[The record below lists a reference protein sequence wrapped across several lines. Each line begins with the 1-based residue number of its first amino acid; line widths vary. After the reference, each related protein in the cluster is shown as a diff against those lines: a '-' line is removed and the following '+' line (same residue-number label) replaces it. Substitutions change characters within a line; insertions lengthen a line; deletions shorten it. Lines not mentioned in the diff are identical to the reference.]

1 MSSNEDPFTAF
12 VKVLRTC
19 IFFLAKNIF
28 LTIANIICLVLFLAA
43 IIPPWRLIGFC
54 LSRDSHEAF
63 EDMNYF
69 RECALRNFCITL
81 MDMFGLPFYLIGIV
95 QPTRFDISICAIAAA
110 CTPAKYRSEYPNTS
124 VRALLVY
131 NACFGFIDLI
141 GIAAFVC
148 VFFVPWPTDVFKQL
162 RHQYNLY
169 LSERKSY
176 LEQAGQSYEVK
187 INTIY
192 LRPHFQC
199 KCALICVGI
208 LLRTIFEIITFAVL
222 LIALLVPTRTVTGL
236 RCIGNMFYIRLSS
249 SIQLD
254 QIEDNVNISFS
265 GTFLTI
271 SFTALLDVI
280 TLPAAILVFL
290 STPFRIS
297 KFIKALKLKAGK
309 GLWASIWPFRSNI
322 VDPRTNGY
330 IDGTFWDK
338 LASIRSHSYPDSL
351 GNLQVGHLNRHLYQ
365 HLHYNIDLRVLIW
378 QQAMLVVLDVFI
390 VPFYLLALFGIV
402 HTIPF
407 LSDIRKHWKKTIPPM
422 NVPIATS
429 AVPTAVTMGDVPS
442 LPSVGTRTG
451 TNTTLTQMGNINN
464 PLVAWTETETERY
477 DMFMNDFGYNWLLR
491 VDAFYHGIMT
501 IIDILFLPPLLICGV
516 FCWRSRKVVSALRQG
531 FNNEARKAILYA
543 VWLVFTDIMLLP
555 LLLVVLS
562 PLGWMFQRAKPLS
575 RQLCHRATGTLA
587 QQQQQQEEQQQ
598 RQQQQQEEKEEA
610 FSLTIERRTERPRM
624 KQEPPRMLEF
634 EENEFEEDED
644 AQSITLAQQLHHEAK
659 QDEEA
664 RNRRSLATRDLHF
677 SATPIDQVVVALE
690 ILSMDTVEW
699 HCLIIRQFL
708 LLLLDVIVLPCTVIV
723 YLARWRWN
731 DLKQDVALEPITK
744 EGKELARRIQQ
755 NLISSE
761 IYAKTIDVDSTIRY
775 HIWVFANTFVV
786 LHDILLV
793 VGIGSVLFCSIY
805 RTRRYIAIVHRVVV
819 SKKLV
824 AREIV
829 WRQLLWQQF
838 FNLFVDMFGFCIG
851 TLTCVISPH
860 RIPFLCKIFYEAYVN
875 RTTPMIQPPIY
886 ITKNNTYDGTT
897 TTTNNEQTGVEMKV
911 METTQAGRYRA
922 SNDTKTMENNDI
934 DLEKGQ
940 ILNVMYYTDEG
951 RPKLWPAWDGIHYL
965 EEYADGYWLKYIV
978 LQFMN
983 GIIDLPFIFA
993 SLPVILTLYRIDK
1006 LLLPMYYNRKMSIW
1020 NKRLLPFK
1028 QFVMIVL
1035 DLLCF
1040 PFFVI
1045 VIGTLQ

>member
-254 QIEDNVNISFS
+254 QIEDNVNNSFFV
-265 GTFLTI
+265 TFLTI

-297 KFIKALKLKAGK
+297 KFIKALKLKAGE

-338 LASIRSHSYPDSL
+338 LVSIRSHSHPDSL

-451 TNTTLTQMGNINN
+451 TNTSLTQMGNINN
-464 PLVAWTETETERY
+464 PLVAWTDTETERY

-598 RQQQQQEEKEEA
+598 RQQQQQEEKE
-610 FSLTIERRTERPRM
+610 
-624 KQEPPRMLEF
+624 
-634 EENEFEEDED
+634 D
-644 AQSITLAQQLHHEAK
+644 AQAM
-659 QDEEA
+659 
-664 RNRRSLATRDLHF
+664 RDLHTGRW
-677 SATPIDQVVVALE
+677 SRGPMDQVVVALE

-819 SKKLV
+819 SKKLRSISLFRGYYV
-824 AREIV
+824 DKGDIVLTEII
-829 WRQLLWQQF
+829 WRKLLWQNF
-838 FNLFVDMFGFCIG
+838 LHLFVDMFGFCIG
-851 TLTCVISPH
+851 LLTCVISPH